1 MRLNTLKKTHE
12 ENLNKKQTQKQAE
25 YLNKQNLK
33 APKLKNTGSVTP
45 DEAMQGLIYPQLPM
59 VGQHGRVYGEQPD
72 SCLWGWFYDG

>member
-1 MRLNTLKKTHE
+1 MRLNTVKKTHE

-59 VGQHGRVYGEQPD
+59 VGQHGHVYGEQPD
-72 SCLWGWFYDG
+72 SCLWGGFYDG

>member
-33 APKLKNTGSVTP
+33 AP
-45 DEAMQGLIYPQLPM
+45 MQGLIYPQLPM